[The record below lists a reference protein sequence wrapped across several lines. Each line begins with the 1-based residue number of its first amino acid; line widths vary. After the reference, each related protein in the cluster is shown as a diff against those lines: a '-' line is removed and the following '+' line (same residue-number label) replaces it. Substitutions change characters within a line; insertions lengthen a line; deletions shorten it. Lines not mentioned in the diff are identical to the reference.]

1 MTTSDNRSRDD
12 ADALSHELRTP
23 LSVIAG
29 YAELLAM
36 RDDDDTRLEAAARI
50 SEAAARLGKLVDEL
64 AERVAKQADPAGAE
78 DEEVRA
84 ARDRLGRRVPN
95 EGPPRRILIVDD
107 DASLRHLVRMTLPSD
122 GFDIVE
128 AHDGADALEQ
138 IRVRVPDLVVLD
150 WNMPERPGSAVLSE
164 LQTGHPDLPVI
175 VLTAEHRRSHKALAG
190 ALGAR
195 TFLTKPFSPLK
206 LLATIEAVLEEPP
219 RRQGRWTK

>member
-1 MTTSDNRSRDD
+1 MTSDSRARDD

-29 YAELLAM
+29 YAELLTT
-36 RDDDDTRLEAAARI
+36 RDDDETRLEAAARI
-50 SEAAARLGKLVDEL
+50 SEAAARLGTLMDEL
-64 AERVAKQADPAGAE
+64 AERVAERADPAAAE

-84 ARDRLGRRVPN
+84 ARDRLGRRGRDD
-95 EGPPRRILIVDD
+95 GPSRRILIVDD
-107 DASLRHLVRMTLPSD
+107 DAELRHLVRMTLPSE

-150 WNMPERPGSAVLSE
+150 WKMPERSGSAVLDE
-164 LQTGHPDLPVI
+164 LQTSHPDLPVI
-175 VLTAEHRRSHKALAG
+175 VLTAERGTSHKALAR

-195 TFLTKPFSPLK
+195 TYLTKPFSPLE
-206 LLATIEAVLEEPP
+206 LLAKVEALLAEPP
-219 RRQGRWTK
+219 RRRDRWTN